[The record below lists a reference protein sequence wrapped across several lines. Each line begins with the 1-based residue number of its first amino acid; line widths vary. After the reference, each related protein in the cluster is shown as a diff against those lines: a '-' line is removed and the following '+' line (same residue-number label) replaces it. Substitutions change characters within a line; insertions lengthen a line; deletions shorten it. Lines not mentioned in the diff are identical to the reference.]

1 MIVHPNDLPSQGLDN
16 NSEILRIEPLNF
28 KEMIKYSRELARA
41 KTELQKYLIDLD
53 LIKSRIHNWRSINL
67 MDLDYIIFLM
77 KKVSVSSDSEFTV
90 SMTCTDCGTENTLYL
105 DLGRVSK
112 PTQLLF
118 DLSGKVEL
126 NGEVLEYRC
135 PSLEEFDKILTK
147 MTKFRKTDEIRL
159 IKLVSMF
166 PKFNELPSKIE
177 SSVLE
182 AVGEDIVVLSTLESM
197 YLDSKVDIDY
207 KCSQCKGGDW
217 SMGVNSLID
226 NVFLSL
232 VLSTESTESKIHAKQ
247 IRGDQ

>member
-41 KTELQKYLIDLD
+41 KTELQKYLIDFD
-53 LIKSRIHNWRSINL
+53 LIKSRIPNWRSINL
-67 MDLDYIIFLM
+67 MDLDYVIFLM

-90 SMTCTDCGTENTLYL
+90 SMICPDCGAENTLYL

-126 NGEVLEYRC
+126 NGELLEYRC

-182 AVGEDIVVLSTLESM
+182 AVGDDIVVLSTLESM
-197 YLDSKVDIDY
+197 YLDSKVDIDH
-207 KCSQCKGGDW
+207 KCNQCKGGDW